1 MAMTGYVDQISRSLI
16 QGWASNTINP
26 RDPAPKDHV
35 LISIHVNGLYRGT
48 CVASD
53 GRDDVARASPGGI
66 EGAIPGVMPAQCGF
80 RFEFD
85 PPLSP
90 FAAQRIEV
98 VDTRSGELLPGGTR
112 TLPRPM
118 HDGMDGGM
126 RPIVVTSTGRSGTTW
141 LMRQLSAHPLIT
153 TGDRYPYEIKQIAYH
168 AAAFRALVA
177 EADRERATHPDTML
191 AIETRRVIGANPYH
205 QPGLFDMAR
214 PFEQLRDYYE
224 RRIPSKYAALF
235 RTLILEFY
243 GILAR
248 SQGKMSARFFC
259 EKGDINE
266 AAGQAA
272 RLFFGAMKENVV
284 VRDPRDLLC
293 SAMAFWKLHAEEAL
307 EMLRSTIPQL
317 TRTTRAAGADTLVI
331 RYEDMV
337 RNPKEFW
344 TTMSDFLNLDLT
356 AQTRSNDG
364 AMIHGHST
372 SADPLASI
380 GRWKQDLPPDLIQ
393 ACDIA
398 FRPFMRDHGYELS
411 DRSTPRTR
419 QLASPIVAEGPEAV
433 SAWLADSLL
442 EHTEGGP
449 GRRVMELTFG
459 SGEIGTFFTGDGWS
473 SPEDGFVWTHSGEST
488 IHLPPVHQQGTNPSN
503 SYQLRFVAA
512 PFTHGSILPS
522 QRIGI
527 SLNGHDAGM
536 TNAAG
541 ICVLVVAVPA
551 GLAMTRAGI
560 TVTLRLPDA
569 ACPRDIGAGTDDR
582 MLGFSLRR
590 LMLVRMAATLPRTT
604 PSPIPHIPWAEAMSA

>member
-26 RDPAPKDHV
+26 NDKV
-35 LISIHVNGLYRGT
+35 LISIHVNGLYHGT
-48 CVASD
+48 CVAS
-53 GRDDVARASPGGI
+53 GSRDDLARTGP
-66 EGAIPGVMPAQCGF
+66 GAIPAGCGF

-168 AAAFRALVA
+168 AAAYRALVA

-205 QPGLFDMAR
+205 QPGLFGLAR

-272 RLFFGAMKENVV
+272 RLFFGAMKQIVV

-293 SAMAFWKLHAEEAL
+293 SAMAFWNLHAEEAL

-317 TRTTRAAGADTLVI
+317 TRVTRASGPDTLVI

-337 RNPKEFW
+337 RNPDDFW
-344 TTMSDFLNLDLT
+344 ATMSDFLNLDLT
-356 AQTRSNDG
+356 ARSASSDG
-364 AMIHGHST
+364 AMIQGHST

-380 GRWKQDLPPDLIQ
+380 GRWKRDLPPDLIQ

-398 FRPFMRDHGYELS
+398 FRPYMRDHGYELS
-411 DRSTPRTR
+411 NHITPRA
-419 QLASPIVAEGPEAV
+419 QPSASPIVAEGPEAV

-449 GRRVMELTFG
+449 GRRLMELTFG
-459 SGEIGTFFTGDGWS
+459 AGEIGSFFTGDGWS

-488 IHLPPVHQQGTNPSN
+488 IHLPPVHQQGTNPAD
-503 SYQLRFVAA
+503 SYQLRIVAA

-527 SLNGHDAGM
+527 SLNGHDAG
-536 TNAAG
+536 TANVTG
-541 ICVLVVAVPA
+541 ICVLAVPIPA
-551 GLAMTRAGI
+551 GLAMARPGI

-569 ACPRDIGAGTDDR
+569 ACPQDIGAGTDDR
-582 MLGFSLRR
+582 RLGFSLRR
-590 LMLVRMAATLPRTT
+590 LMLVRIAATIPQTT
-604 PSPIPHIPWAEAMSA
+604 APPIHWAEALSA